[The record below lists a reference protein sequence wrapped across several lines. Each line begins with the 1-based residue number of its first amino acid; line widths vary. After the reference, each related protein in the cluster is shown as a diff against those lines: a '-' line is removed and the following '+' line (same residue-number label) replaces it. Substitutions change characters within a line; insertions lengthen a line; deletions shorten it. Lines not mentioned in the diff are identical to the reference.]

1 MAGAEKVKVGF
12 QYRPYAGF
20 VEELYD
26 DTWLET
32 EFYEVKA
39 AGEYQISFG
48 GLKQKQEYQFRAT
61 IKHPKITMYS
71 NIKKFKIP

>member
-1 MAGAEKVKVGF
+1 MAGAEKLKVGF

-32 EFYEVKA
+32 EFAGIKDV
-39 AGEYQISFG
+39 GEYQVRLK
-48 GLKQKQEYQFRAT
+48 GLENKQEYQFRAT
-61 IKHPKITMYS
+61 VKHPEITMCS